1 MLNNSPALPMFSE
14 LFAII
19 APVLVCSSIGFFW
32 AKSGT
37 PYPADFVARAVMNI
51 GAPCLVV
58 AALNQAEVDLSLF
71 AQVALSALFVLVSM
85 AVISV
90 AAIRMFKLKVTT
102 FLPSLLFPN
111 CGNMGLPLCLFAFG
125 QEGLALALGYF
136 LVMMLGHFS
145 VGILIVSS
153 GHKRLLQR
161 LLDLLKLPV
170 FYAMALGVVLLFTEW
185 SLPKWLDN
193 SVTLLSGFTIPLM
206 MITLGVSL
214 AQLKVA
220 MISHSLA
227 FSSLRILGGLAL
239 GWLCCES
246 MNLEGIARGVV
257 LLQSSMPVAVF
268 NYLLA
273 QRYNREPSEV
283 AGLVVTSTLMSFVLT
298 PLLLAY
304 LL

>member
-1 MLNNSPALPMFSE
+1 MFSE

-19 APVLVCSSIGFFW
+19 APILVCASIGFVW

-37 PYPADFVARAVMNI
+37 SYPADFVARAVMNI

-58 AALNQAEVDLSLF
+58 AALNRAEVDLLLF
-71 AQVALSALFVLVSM
+71 AQVALSALLVLASM

-90 AAIRMFKLKVTT
+90 AAIGMFKLKVST

-125 QEGLALALGYF
+125 EEGLALALGYF

-145 VGILIVSS
+145 IGILIVGS
-153 GHKRLLQR
+153 GHNRLSQR
-161 LLDLLKLPV
+161 LLDLLKMPV
-170 FYAMALGVVLLFTEW
+170 LYAMALGVVLLFTGW
-185 SLPKWLDN
+185 SLPQWLDN

-227 FSSLRILGGLAL
+227 FSSLRIFGGLAL
-239 GWLCCES
+239 GWLCCAS
-246 MNLEGIARGVV
+246 LGIEGISRGVV

-273 QRYNREPSEV
+273 QRFNREPSEV

>member
-1 MLNNSPALPMFSE
+1 MFSE

-19 APVLVCSSIGFFW
+19 APILVCSAVGFVW

-37 PYPADFVARAVMNI
+37 DYPADFVARAVMNI

-58 AALNQAEVDLSLF
+58 TSLNRADVDLSLF
-71 AQVALSALFVLVSM
+71 MQVALSALWVLLAM
-85 AVISV
+85 AVLGIL
-90 AAIRMFKLKVTT
+90 AIRACGLKITT
-102 FLPSLLFPN
+102 FLPSMLFPN

-125 QEGLALALGYF
+125 DQGLALALGYF

-153 GHKRLLQR
+153 GGERVSQR
-161 LLDLLKLPV
+161 LLDLLKLPI
-170 FYAMALGVVLLFTEW
+170 FYAMGLGILLLVTGW
-185 SLPKWLDN
+185 SLPNWLDN

-220 MISHSLA
+220 AIAHSVL
-227 FSSLRILGGLAL
+227 FSALRIVGGLLL
-239 GWLCCES
+239 GWLWCEW
-246 MNLEGIARGVV
+246 MAIEGIARGVV

-273 QRYNREPSEV
+273 QRYQREPSEV
-283 AGLVVTSTLMSFVLT
+283 AGLVVTSTLISFILMPV
-298 PLLLAY
+298 LLAY
-304 LL
+304 LV